1 MDFLKNLNEAQKRA
15 VLHAKGPLL
24 VIAGAGAGKTR
35 VIAHRLGYL
44 VSQGIEPGRIL
55 AITFTNKAAEE
66 MKERINKLVFSLKP
80 ALPAD
85 RPQDSR
91 QPFVSTYH
99 SLGAYILRKNGRT
112 LGIPKNFSIL
122 DKEDSLTVIKSA
134 IIETG
139 IDPRQFQPP
148 RIQAI
153 ISRFKGDLITNEEFE
168 NTAGNDF
175 FPKTIS
181 LIWNKYEEHLKKQ
194 GALDFDDLVSKTVFL
209 LGGDQK
215 TKDYYQN
222 FWQHILI
229 DEYQD
234 TNKSQYE
241 LTKILA
247 EKHRNICAIG
257 DLDQA
262 IYGWRGA
269 DFRNIL
275 NFENDYPDHTIIV
288 FEENYRSTQNILE
301 AAAKVIEKNKMRKPK
316 RLVTKKERGREISLF
331 EARNEEEEAEFVSH
345 KIGELLK
352 NGIKP
357 REIAVLFRANFQSR
371 VLEESCLRYKVPY
384 QMLGLQFYERK
395 EIKDI
400 LAYLRAGLNPAD
412 LINIKRIINVP
423 PRGIGRIGIL
433 NYFAHP
439 VRNEISNGTGRK
451 LPAEMQKKISDFLKI
466 LNAIKKKAETGKVS
480 DVIRFVIKET
490 GYQKF
495 LEGGSDDDKERL
507 ENLKEL
513 VTIARRYDEL
523 EMEEGIEKMLTDIS
537 LMTEQDSLDKKKDN
551 VRLMTVH
558 SAKGLEFEYVFIV
571 GLEEGLFPHSA
582 AGDNS
587 DEKREEERRLF
598 YVALTRAKEKIF
610 LSFSATRMIF
620 GAKQLNLPSQF
631 LSDIPEELLK
641 LEEFMPEIEY
651 EI

>member
-1 MDFLKNLNEAQKRA
+1 MDLLANLNEAQKMA
-15 VLHAKGPLL
+15 VLHPKGPLL

-44 VSQGIEPGRIL
+44 VSQGIEPSRIL

-66 MKERINKLVFSLKP
+66 MRERINKLLNFQFSNSNFQ
-80 ALPAD
+80 
-85 RPQDSR
+85 R
-91 QPFVSTYH
+91 PFVSTFH
-99 SLGAYILRKNGRT
+99 SLGVHILRRSGRN
-112 LGIPKNFSIL
+112 LGISKNFSIL

-134 IIETG
+134 IKETG

-148 RIQAI
+148 RIQSI
-153 ISRFKGDLITNEEFE
+153 ISRFKGDLTTNEEFE
-168 NTAGNDF
+168 NTAGNEF
-175 FPKTIS
+175 FPKTLS

-194 GALDFDDLVSKTVFL
+194 GALDFDDLVAKTVFL
-209 LGGDQK
+209 FQK
-215 TKDYYQN
+215 DKKIRNYYQE

-316 RLVTKKERGREISLF
+316 RLLATREKGTEISIF
-331 EARNEEEEAEFVSH
+331 EARDEEEEAEFVSH

-352 NGIKP
+352 KRVKP
-357 REIAVLFRANFQSR
+357 SEIAVLFRANFQSR
-371 VLEESCLRYKVPY
+371 VLEESCLRHKIPY

-400 LAYLRAGLNPAD
+400 IAYLRASLNPAD
-412 LINIKRIINVP
+412 LISIKRIINVP
-423 PRGIGRIGIL
+423 PRGIGKIGIL
-433 NYFAHP
+433 NYFA
-439 VRNEISNGTGRK
+439 GKK
-451 LPAEMQKKISDFLKI
+451 LPDEMQKKVSGFLKI
-466 LNAIKKKAETGKVS
+466 LGAIKKKIETEKVS
-480 DVIRFVIKET
+480 EVIRFVIKET
-490 GYQKF
+490 DYQKF
-495 LEGGSDDDKERL
+495 LEQGSDDDKERL

-513 VTIARRYDEL
+513 VTIARRYDGL
-523 EMEEGIEKMLTDIS
+523 KPEERIEKMLTDIT
-537 LMTEQDSLDKKKDN
+537 LMSEQDSLDKKKDN

-571 GLEEGLFPHSA
+571 GLEEGLFPHS
-582 AGDNS
+582 GTGEDS
-587 DEKREEERRLF
+587 EEKGEEERRLF
-598 YVALTRAKEKIF
+598 YVALTRAKEKVF

-620 GAKQLNLPSQF
+620 GSKQLNLPSQF

-641 LEEFMPEIEY
+641 LEEFTPEIDLLRLS
-651 EI
+651 